1 MNRTILASVAAPLL
15 AHGAAA
21 PPASDTGDRVHIRRT
36 GELVVSA
43 PLERAFP
50 LFTPEGE
57 RLWAAGWNPLHQFP
71 ADGTAV
77 AGAVFSTVDGE
88 GRTTLWLIVDWQP
101 ERHHVRYARITPGHR
116 AGTVE
121 VDCRARDER
130 STTVRVTYEL
140 TSLSRQG
147 DEELATWTESW
158 YRGFLADWERE
169 IAAALGG
176 A

>member
-1 MNRTILASVAAPLL
+1 MNRTIIASVAAAPLL
-15 AHGAAA
+15 AHGPAAA
-21 PPASDTGDRVHIRRT
+21 PAADPGERIHVRRT
-36 GELVVSA
+36 AELVVSA

-57 RLWAAGWNPLHQFP
+57 RLWAPGWNPVHQFP

-77 AGAVFSTVDGE
+77 AGAVFSTVDDE
-88 GRTTLWLIVDWQP
+88 GRSTLWVIVDWQP
-101 ERHHVRYARITPGHR
+101 ERHHLRYARITPGHR

-130 STTVRVTYEL
+130 STIVRVTYEL

-147 DEELATWTESW
+147 DEELSD
-158 YRGFLADWERE
+158 LD
-169 IAAALGG
+169 GG
-176 A
+176 LVPRLPG